1 MSYFTLQKW
10 LRYLPVL
17 ALPFEGPI
25 NSFCLNKLQWKV
37 GSKIL
42 STVNMLVIKIWKT
55 VQHFAGFLLSN
66 TIVNFYQ
73 TFGEIKNAVY
83 TEGLLLEWHRRGA
96 LFIKS
101 EHHLHHLLVNF
112 CSTWMKIQRENGHEI
127 CMLWKKNDN
136 KTVE

>member
-1 MSYFTLQKW
+1 MKSGKYNTF
-10 LRYLPVL
+10 
-17 ALPFEGPI
+17 
-25 NSFCLNKLQWKV
+25 NSEYV
-37 GSKIL
+37 GDKNLKNCSASWFLIVKYYCE
-42 STVNMLVIKIWKT
+42 
-55 VQHFAGFLLSN
+55 LLSN
-66 TIVNFYQ
+66 IWWN
-73 TFGEIKNAVY
+73 KNAVY

-112 CSTWMKIQRENGHEI
+112 CSTWMKIQWENGHEI